1 MAGPVFDI
9 AVIGAGVTGAAIAQ
23 RLSRY
28 HLSVAVCEKYADIS
42 FGVSKANSG
51 IIHAGFH
58 HTPGML
64 KSRLEIMGNSM
75 FDTLHAHLNFPFKR
89 VGILVIAFSYEEMK
103 IIEKLYN
110 QGKENNVPGIE
121 MCSREKTF
129 ALEPGLNK
137 DVTGSLYA
145 PSGGIIEP
153 YRFVFA
159 LMESAC
165 KNGVVLH
172 TNFNVERAVRRKGI
186 YTIYSTYNQKMR
198 ARYVINA
205 AGLYADDISRIFHG
219 EIFTIIPRKGEEY
232 ILEKNAPGFP
242 NHVIFP
248 VPAKKT
254 KGVLV
259 IPTVEGTMMIG
270 PTAQEVKDKEDYST
284 SGENLDYVF
293 TQASQMVPAISK
305 KDIITSFAGLR
316 PTLKG
321 DDFYIDISEKAPSFV
336 QVAGIQSPG
345 LTASPAIAL
354 YVEELLKKDGLLL
367 DKKES
372 WDPSLPKD
380 PRVREC
386 SDRQTAALIKK
397 DPAYGNIVCRCEE
410 VSEAEVVEAI
420 RRGHTTLDGI
430 KFYTRCGMGR
440 CQGGFCTYKVLK
452 ILLRETGIAPGEITK
467 RGTGSYLIHG
477 NISPDTIGKDYHL

>member
-1 MAGPVFDI
+1 MPDSVFDI

-23 RLSRY
+23 QLSQY
-28 HLSVAVCEKYADIS
+28 HISVVVLERFTDIS

-58 HTPGML
+58 HTPGLL
-64 KSRLEIMGNSM
+64 KSRLEIKGNGM
-75 FDTLHAHLNFPFKR
+75 FDFLHKCLNFPFKR
-89 VGILVIAFSYEEMK
+89 VGIIVIAFSYEEMK

-110 QGKENNVPGIE
+110 QGIENKVPGIE
-121 MCSREKTF
+121 ICSREKTMS
-129 ALEPGLNK
+129 LEPGLNK
-137 DVTGSLYA
+137 DVVGALYA

-165 KNGVVLH
+165 KNGVVLLK
-172 TNFNVERAVRRKGI
+172 NFNVERAYYKKGI
-186 YTIYSTYNQKMR
+186 YTIFSTYNQKVK
-198 ARYVINA
+198 ARFVINA
-205 AGLYADDISRIFHG
+205 AGLYADKVSRIFNA
-219 EIFTIIPRKGEEY
+219 EIYTIIPRKGEEY
-232 ILEKNAPGFP
+232 ILDKNAPGFP

-248 VPAKKT
+248 VPAKNS

-270 PTAQEVKDKEDYST
+270 PTAQDIKDKEDFST
-284 SGENLDYVF
+284 TRENLDRVF
-293 TQASQMVPAISK
+293 SLATRMVPAISK
-305 KDIITSFAGLR
+305 KEIITSFAGLR

-321 DDFYIDISEKAPSFV
+321 NDFYIDISKKAKSFV

-354 YVEELLKKDGLLL
+354 YVMELLKKHGLSL
-367 DKKES
+367 KKKNS
-372 WDPSLPKD
+372 YDPSI
-380 PRVREC
+380 PRSPRIREC
-386 SDRQTAALIKK
+386 TEHDVKKLIGEN
-397 DPAYGNIVCRCEE
+397 PAYGNIVCRCEE
-410 VSEAEVVEAI
+410 VSEAEIIEAI

-440 CQGGFCTYKVLK
+440 CQGGFCTYKILK
-452 ILLRETGIAPGEITK
+452 ILLRETGMAPEEIAK
-467 RGTGSYLIHG
+467 RGVGSSLIHG
-477 NISPDTIGKDYHL
+477 KISPDDIGREL